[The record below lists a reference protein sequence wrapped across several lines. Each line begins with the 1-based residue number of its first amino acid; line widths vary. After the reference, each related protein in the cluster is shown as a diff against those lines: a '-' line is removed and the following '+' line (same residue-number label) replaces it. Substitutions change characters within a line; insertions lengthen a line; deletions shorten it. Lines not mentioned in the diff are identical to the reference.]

1 MTLDYL
7 NQVVGKIQTKMIP
20 TLGKIEGN
28 QVFKS
33 MKKTFLYL
41 NYVLLISS
49 VLAILKLVNE
59 KFIHQQQIADL
70 TSIILAGFF

>member
-1 MTLDYL
+1 MTLDYI

-33 MKKTFLYL
+33 MKKLFCT
-41 NYVLLISS
+41 LIMSY
-49 VLAILKLVNE
+49 
-59 KFIHQQQIADL
+59 
-70 TSIILAGFF
+70 